1 MYIQQIV
8 EIFYMGL
15 VVTYIAFITSFMYI
29 TSRKGSG
36 RIVADGGEV
45 HKGMDKAEK
54 TWLLVLIIIAI
65 IGNAVL
71 LSPLVPSANMAIWS
85 GSKPVKSVVI
95 TIEDYEFKLPEK
107 PIRLQAGVPVEFV
120 VYSNDVTY
128 GFGVFR
134 EDGTLVFQM
143 QVVPG
148 YENKIVWVFDEPG
161 VYTIRS
167 TEYSGPEHPMMVV
180 YNAIVVEGGD

>member
-1 MYIQQIV
+1 MYIQQVI
-8 EIFYMGL
+8 EIFYLAL
-15 VVTYIAFITSFMYI
+15 VAIYITFIISFMYI
-29 TSRKGSG
+29 TSRSRGS
-36 RIVADGGEV
+36 RIVTDGGQV
-45 HKGMDKAEK
+45 HIGMDRAEK
-54 TWLLVLIIIAI
+54 TWLAILVTSAF
-65 IGNAVL
+65 IGNILL

-85 GSKPVKSVVI
+85 GGEPIQSFTI
-95 TIEDYEFKLPEK
+95 TIEDYQFHLPEK
-107 PIRLQAGVPVEFV
+107 PIRVSAGVPVEFK

-148 YENKIVWVFDEPG
+148 YENRIVWIFDEPG

-167 TEYSGPEHPMMVV
+167 TEYSGPEHPSMVV
-180 YNAIVVEGGD
+180 YNAIVVE